1 MSGPNVQ
8 PYRFHEVDQA
18 PPSPGIYAWYH
29 QVTIPEPDID
39 AFIDRVR
46 PSTARP
52 EQAAEELAQEFL
64 AAQIFSPHR
73 ETPYNVT
80 LSGALKPEFN
90 GTVEYRPPS
99 AQRLVEELAASPERA
114 RMLAEVLL
122 HVVPLFSS
130 PIYIGIAKSSL
141 RSRLQQHA
149 RLISELRNAAASR
162 ADRTKSEANAESD
175 TDPTYIQDHQFAR
188 EAIVVRKLSPLDLLV
203 YVLPL
208 NVDPTIAL
216 GVEYL
221 LNRINYPLCGRN

>member
-1 MSGPNVQ
+1 MSGPSDH
-8 PYRFHEVDQA
+8 PFRFHEVDQA
-18 PPSPGIYAWYH
+18 PTVPGIYAWYH

-39 AFIDRVR
+39 AFVGKMPTGATERSEAAARDIVR
-46 PSTARP
+46 
-52 EQAAEELAQEFL
+52 EFL
-64 AAQIFSPHR
+64 TAQVFAPHK

-90 GTVEYRPPS
+90 GTLEYRPPS
-99 AQRLVEELAASPERA
+99 AQRLVEELSATPERA
-114 RMLAEVLL
+114 HMLASILL
-122 HVVPLFSS
+122 RAVPFFSS

-141 RSRLQQHA
+141 RQRLQQHA
-149 RLISELRNAAASR
+149 KLISDLRNAVASR
-162 ADRTKSEANAESD
+162 KVTADARVEQD
-175 TDPTYIQDHQFAR
+175 GDPTYFQDHQFAR

-208 NVDPTIAL
+208 EVDPTIAT